1 MFGLSKGDGNM
12 KYNAKEIAYI
22 FVGIEELGLAN
33 AEEVGE
39 YLKEQMKQTID
50 IATIK
55 LILERL
61 RAKDILSIDSEKRYK
76 VAKVPAPFLSVKMP
90 HLKKWRGIDFE
101 KAISEIDKIFP
112 QGVPLLQKKGFIH
125 SYRLI
130 EIVFENMDPILGGF
144 QVMAKIF

>member
-76 VAKVPAPFLSVKMP
+76 VAKVPLHF
-90 HLKKWRGIDFE
+90 
-101 KAISEIDKIFP
+101 
-112 QGVPLLQKKGFIH
+112 
-125 SYRLI
+125 
-130 EIVFENMDPILGGF
+130 
-144 QVMAKIF
+144 